1 MADAVIC
8 ASMDPNMGDSGN
20 VAGDKDLVAPNS
32 VVVAEYDGDA
42 AAITAEL
49 GALVSEG

>member
-8 ASMDPNMGDSGN
+8 ASMDPNLGDSGT

-32 VVVAEYDGDA
+32 VVVAEYDGAA
-42 AAITAEL
+42 AAITADV
-49 GALVSEG
+49 GALVSDG

>member
-8 ASMDPNMGDSGN
+8 ASMDPNLGDSGT

-32 VVVAEYDGDA
+32 VVAEYDGDA